1 MGLTVDNPSCAG
13 KRRAYHAAFGQ
24 ADLRAA
30 TLKPNQNREI
40 RRLGKL
46 LLEIGALLMSSGANT
61 ARIRVT
67 INRIS
72 EAFGYAAELFVTHR
86 ALTLTLNDKAHEDV
100 FSSTKRTSPHGVNF
114 KVVSGIS
121 RMSWR
126 VVEENWSIAAI
137 RGELKRLSALPHY
150 PRLLVVSMVALSGAS
165 FCRLAGGK
173 PVEMAIVFIAS
184 LLGLLVRQEA
194 HKREFNPYL
203 CVYLSASTAAL
214 VCGALMKF
222 GLATKFE
229 NAFATSVLFLIPGIP
244 LINTFSDF
252 VDGNF
257 LNGLSRFSH
266 GLFISFCIALGL
278 LSAIYIY
285 GF

>member
-1 MGLTVDNPSCAG
+1 M
-13 KRRAYHAAFGQ
+13 
-24 ADLRAA
+24 
-30 TLKPNQNREI
+30 KPNPGREI
-40 RRLGKL
+40 NQIGKL

-61 ARIRVT
+61 ARIRIT
-67 INRIS
+67 INRIAQ
-72 EAFGYAAELFVTHR
+72 AFGYAAELFITHR
-86 ALTLTLNDKAHEDV
+86 ALTLTLNEHSHAEV

-137 RGELKRLSALPHY
+137 NAELRRLTSLPHY
-150 PRLLVVSMVALSGAS
+150 PRWLVLVMVALSGGA
-165 FCRLAGGK
+165 FCRLAGGT
-173 PVEMAIVFIAS
+173 PGEMAIVFIAS
-184 LLGLLVRQEA
+184 LLGLLVRQQA
-194 HKREFNPYL
+194 HQHEFNPYL
-203 CVYLSASTAAL
+203 CVYLSATTAAL
-214 VCGALMKF
+214 ISGAFMKF
-222 GLATKFE
+222 ALVGKLE
-229 NAFATSVLFLIPGIP
+229 HAFATSVLFLIPGIP
-244 LINTFSDF
+244 LINTFSDC

-278 LSAIYIY
+278 LSAIGFY